1 MKIRQLHSKAL
12 RAAGALALLA
22 AVPADAADIDQSVMM
37 KWATVVVVNYAIVGV
52 YDGPHTRIANGGGG
66 VADEAQVTDRVEI
79 NVRWDQ
85 TTAQLAGKPTFK
97 NFTSDLKYPRNAEA
111 KCAPPVLKGPYEHF
125 TLEKLENGL
134 GGALTMTSVRN
145 YAETQVTTFCTGARV
160 TIPAKEVRTPED
172 LVLHGAMIL
181 AMPAVGQGGITSI
194 DAKTG
199 TIVRKDD
206 QGWTWTFK
214 LTAAK

>member
-1 MKIRQLHSKAL
+1 M
-12 RAAGALALLA
+12 
-22 AVPADAADIDQSVMM
+22 
-37 KWATVVVVNYAIVGV
+37 IVGV

-79 NVRWDQ
+79 NLRWDQ

-97 NFTSDLKYPRNAEA
+97 NFTSDLKYPRNAEV

-134 GGALTMTSVRN
+134 GGALTITSVRS
-145 YAETQVTTFCTGARV
+145 YAETQVATFCAGARV
-160 TIPAKEVRTPED
+160 TIPAKEVREPAD
-172 LVLHGAMIL
+172 FVVPGAMIL
-181 AMPAVGQGGITSI
+181 AMPAVGQGGIVSI
-194 DAKTG
+194 DAKAG

-206 QGWTWTFK
+206 HGWTWTFK
-214 LTAAK
+214 LTPAK